1 MKTKEQIL
9 LREIR
14 KSKQLISNY
23 KVLITNEER
32 RLNEARASLMRL
44 NEEERKKNAGKDACS
59 PTGERRTTPSS
70 SKPPLHRGE
79 LRESIHELTRIKTN
93 YTN

>member
-32 RLNEARASLMRL
+32 RLNEARALLMRL

-59 PTGERRTTPSS
+59 PTGERRTTPSV
-70 SKPPLHRGE
+70 KYTATPPQRG
-79 LRESIHELTRIKTN
+79 IKRIYPRIN
-93 YTN
+93 AN